1 MADPQHG
8 ERRQAP
14 RFSVVARILGHILS
28 HDAPAA
34 VLDLSTGGFLM
45 QSAVQLPVDTVEEFR
60 LTSAYTQIVVRARV
74 VRSTVS
80 IRSDGQVYITGLAF
94 INLDQEQR
102 LTIERLIGAVSPGD

>member
-1 MADPQHG
+1 MADAQHG
-8 ERRQAP
+8 ERRQAT

-45 QSAVQLPVDTVEEFR
+45 QSTVQLSVDAVEEFR
-60 LTSAYTQIVVRARV
+60 LTSAYTQVVVRARV

-80 IRSDGQVYITGLAF
+80 TRSDGQVYIMGLAF
-94 INLDQEQR
+94 INLNQEQR
-102 LTIERLIGAVSPGD
+102 LTIDRLIGVVSPGE